1 MIPAPLQKLLF
12 FKEKLGLDERELE
25 KLTPF
30 RETFISKKHDF
41 SDYFY
46 NFFSNIP
53 QTKIFLEHYE
63 TPGFLKKAWA
73 QWFESLFS
81 KNLNEEFLSYLWR
94 VGVRHVEVNLDQ
106 RFSNLGFHV
115 ARQFCQQ
122 IILSEIPHDKAFIV
136 SRIIDKLIDFC
147 LLVETDAYIETST
160 YCDIEIVKGF
170 ADRVRN
176 KITII
181 GGYIKR
187 LQRHTNTGDPSYA
200 VYDSLVSESTTCE
213 RIVFDTKNYIE
224 MSQNEPVIQET
235 PLEQL
240 INGALEKLR
249 VRDKFGNVRIDI
261 QLDPNAVSVL
271 GDRWDL
277 ENMFYHLILNGL
289 EAVDPKNPY
298 IKISSVFNAK
308 LPGRIQIEIFN
319 TGTPPKDKDLEK
331 LFVPFYSTKP
341 LGTGFGLSIAR
352 LAVKRN
358 YGRIF
363 LQPVPGQGT
372 KVIINLPCSEEVN
385 P

>member
-1 MIPAPLQKLLF
+1 MIPTPLQKLLF

-30 RETFISKKHDF
+30 REIFISKKDDF

-94 VGVRHVEVNLDQ
+94 IGKRHVEVNLDQ
-106 RFSNLGFHV
+106 RFSNLGFYA
-115 ARQFCQQ
+115 ARQYCHQ
-122 IILSEIPHDKAFIV
+122 IILSEIPPDKAVIV
-136 SRIIDKLIDFC
+136 STIVDKLIDFC

-170 ADRVRN
+170 ADRIRN
-176 KITII
+176 KMTII

-187 LQRHTNTGDPSYA
+187 LQRHTDTNDPSYA

-213 RIVFDTKNYIE
+213 RMVLDTKNYIE

-235 PLEQL
+235 RLESL
-240 INGALEKLR
+240 IHTALEKLHAK
-249 VRDKFGNVRIDI
+249 DKFRDVRIDL
-261 QLDPNAVSVL
+261 QLDPNASFVM

-277 ENMFYHLILNGL
+277 ENMFYHVIQNSL

-352 LAVKRN
+352 LAMKRN

-363 LQPVPGQGT
+363 LQPVSGQGT
-372 KVIINLPCSEEVN
+372 KVVINLPCPE
-385 P
+385 